1 MSTSPIVTDHVS
13 ARAWADRWIEAWNAL
28 DIESV
33 LALFADDC
41 QFRSPKAAVITGCG
55 TVIGKPALRAYWTR
69 AIENIAHLRFTL
81 ASAHWDGVQRTLLIR
96 YTAELAAQRLLA
108 AEVFD
113 FLPDGRV
120 ICGTAFYGA
129 STD

>member
-1 MSTSPIVTDHVS
+1 MPPIVTGHVS
-13 ARAWADRWIEAWNAL
+13 ASAWANRWIEAWNAL
-28 DIESV
+28 DVESV

-41 QFRSPKAAVITGCG
+41 QFRSPKAAAITGCG

-81 ASAHWDGVQRTLLIR
+81 SSAHWDGVQRTLLIR
-96 YTAELAAQRLLA
+96 YTAELGVLRIQA

-113 FLPDGRV
+113 FHADGSV
-120 ICGTAFYGA
+120 ACGTAFYGA
-129 STD
+129 PAD